1 MLRRAIAPVICVLF
15 IGLIA
20 LRIWRY
26 ATFEERR
33 SDMPPQVVDAAEREL
48 FLTAQGRYSLAD
60 IAANGRLL
68 PSERFRGF
76 RANHDLRPQLGD
88 RLCPITRTKANREC
102 TWIVSGQTYEF
113 CCPPCIAEFVRQ
125 AQEQPEQMLPPEAFV
140 KRQ

>member
-1 MLRRAIAPVICVLF
+1 MFPRAIAVVICALF
-15 IGLIA
+15 VGLVA

-26 ATFEERR
+26 STFEGREP
-33 SDMPPQVVDAAEREL
+33 DMPPQVVDAAEREL
-48 FLTAQGRYSLAD
+48 FLTAQGKYSLAD

-76 RANHDLRPQLGD
+76 RANHELRPQPGD

-102 TWIVSGQTYEF
+102 TWIVGGQTYEF

-125 AQEQPEQMLPPEAFV
+125 AKEEPDQVQSPKAIV
-140 KRQ
+140 KQ